1 MGYSKSD
8 NTQFCSFSIL
18 EKRVLQTLLLACKK
32 RKKFKTRFV
41 SHINTKARPCR
52 LRGSQLGQEKLVAKV
67 SIMGKKAPGILLLM
81 NQFHNLFAVFMIFL
95 YEEVHPQT
103 RLLAVPVWL
112 VQDSFL
118 RDEFLVKWDPR
129 NQRNS
134 IIGKIYRYNYNLIH
148 LLCM

>member
-41 SHINTKARPCR
+41 SHINTKARPRR

-95 YEEVHPQT
+95 FEEVHPQT
-103 RLLAVPVWL
+103 RFFAVTCLA
-112 VQDSFL
+112 
-118 RDEFLVKWDPR
+118 RA
-129 NQRNS
+129 
-134 IIGKIYRYNYNLIH
+134 G
-148 LLCM
+148 

>member
-1 MGYSKSD
+1 MGDSRSD
-8 NTQFCSFSIL
+8 NIQFCSFSIL
-18 EKRVLQTLLLACKK
+18 EKRVLQTLILGLCPTSIL
-32 RKKFKTRFV
+32 KFILGDWGAV
-41 SHINTKARPCR
+41 SWVTKNW
-52 LRGSQLGQEKLVAKV
+52 QQKF
-67 SIMGKKAPGILLLM
+67 SITGKKAPGILLLM

-118 RDEFLVKWDPR
+118 REEFLVKWDPR

-134 IIGKIYRYNYNLIH
+134 IIGKISV
-148 LLCM
+148 

>member
-41 SHINTKARPCR
+41 SHINTKARPRR

-103 RLLAVPVWL
+103 RLLAVPSGSCKIAFFEK
-112 VQDSFL
+112 SF
-118 RDEFLVKWDPR
+118 W
-129 NQRNS
+129 
-134 IIGKIYRYNYNLIH
+134 
-148 LLCM
+148 

>member
-1 MGYSKSD
+1 MVQAKFGKKIECIMGYSKSN

-41 SHINTKARPCR
+41 SHINTKARPRR

-95 YEEVHPQT
+95 FEEVHPQT
-103 RLLAVPVWL
+103 RFFAVTCLARAGQL
-112 VQDSFL
+112 SF
-118 RDEFLVKWDPR
+118 RRVFGEMGPKKPKKFHNW
-129 NQRNS
+129 
-134 IIGKIYRYNYNLIH
+134 
-148 LLCM
+148 

>member
-18 EKRVLQTLLLACKK
+18 EKRVLQTLLLAC
-32 RKKFKTRFV
+32 
-41 SHINTKARPCR
+41 NTKARPRR

-95 YEEVHPQT
+95 FEEVHPQT
-103 RLLAVPVWL
+103 RFFAVTCLA
-112 VQDSFL
+112 
-118 RDEFLVKWDPR
+118 RA
-129 NQRNS
+129 
-134 IIGKIYRYNYNLIH
+134 G
-148 LLCM
+148 